1 MKKYILKVIAVMGI
15 ILSLFSLFAC
25 TKNNKIDRNEMTV
38 NFSSL
43 TQEDKQSF
51 VKSYIQ
57 DNYSLNCQLTEI
69 TKKKISAIENEE
81 NYYTVAT
88 TNDGFWFSVW
98 ITPEEKV
105 IDTAFTY
112 ELKESVNDYIENL
125 LSNNGINCKVIDR
138 FIFEQPASKIWNKT
152 EIEEMF
158 NAERISNII
167 HLYGVNSD
175 LNNYQVIIALKDLNG
190 AVYVHYKQFNP
201 DEPDFENYDQF
212 IDLD

>member
-98 ITPEEKV
+98 K
-105 IDTAFTY
+105 FRY
-112 ELKESVNDYIENL
+112 F
-125 LSNNGINCKVIDR
+125 LST
-138 FIFEQPASKIWNKT
+138 F
-152 EIEEMF
+152 
-158 NAERISNII
+158 
-167 HLYGVNSD
+167 
-175 LNNYQVIIALKDLNG
+175 
-190 AVYVHYKQFNP
+190 
-201 DEPDFENYDQF
+201 
-212 IDLD
+212 